1 MIPEAV
7 VRRIS
12 AIFATAFAL
21 LLPGLSGAQPAAPEP
36 AQSPAGTETIVVTGD
51 RRDPVSAFVEDV
63 TVETGD
69 QIAKFATPICP
80 VSLGLPPG
88 HREVIEARMRQI
100 AQYLGLGAGAAG
112 CRPNVVVI
120 VAAEGGDFVRQL
132 RRERPDIFA
141 ALELRELRSI
151 MRLTGPVRTWQVVEP
166 HGADGRPMR
175 RISFIESP
183 GGPPRPVS
191 GGYEL
196 TGVTASLTS
205 RSTRQDLSLS
215 FIVVDLAA
223 IEGLSLLQIAD
234 YAAMRALARTE
245 GAGLPARRSILT
257 LFGDRAAGA
266 EPVGELTN
274 WDEAYLR
281 ALYRTS
287 NVVTAHQQR
296 SSMSQAMRRELT
308 P

>member
-1 MIPEAV
+1 MIANGV
-7 VRRIS
+7 VRRAS
-12 AIFATAFAL
+12 FIFAAACAL
-21 LLPGLSGAQPAAPEP
+21 LLPCGSSAQPP
-36 AQSPAGTETIVVTGD
+36 ASETPSETITVTGD
-51 RRDPVSAFVEDV
+51 RRDPIAAFVEDV
-63 TVETGD
+63 TVETGN

-88 HREVIEARMRQI
+88 HREVIEARIRQI
-100 AQYLGLGAGAAG
+100 GQYLGLGAAAG
-112 CRPNVVVI
+112 NCRPNVVVI

-141 ALELRELRSI
+141 SLALRELRQV
-151 MRLTGPVRTWQVVEP
+151 MRLAGPVRAWQVVEP

-175 RISFIESP
+175 RISFIEGG
-183 GGPPRPVS
+183 GGPPRPVM

-196 TGVTASLTS
+196 TGVTASRTS
-205 RSTRQDLSLS
+205 LSTRQDLSLS
-215 FIVVDLAA
+215 FIVFDLAA

-234 YAAMRALARTE
+234 HAAMRALARTE

-257 LFGDRAAGA
+257 LFGDRAASV
-266 EPVGELTN
+266 EPAHELTN

-296 SSMSQAMRRELT
+296 SSMSQAMRRELA